1 MEESFGLT
9 PKFDH
14 AGGRFADLLVQL
26 HKQTGQQ
33 VVVLVDEYDKPTLD
47 ALDKPDIATANRDF
61 LRGFYGIIKDYDAH
75 IRFSFL
81 TGVSKFSKVSL
92 FSGLN
97 NLKDITLDARYSTIC
112 GYTDHDIDTVFAP
125 ELPGL
130 DRQEIREWYNGY
142 NWLGE
147 GVYNPFDILQ
157 LFDNR
162 EFRNYWFETGTPTF
176 LVKHL
181 AGNHFFTPD
190 LAALQS
196 DLSLLSAFDIH
207 HISNEAL
214 LFQTGYLTI
223 HDVQEPIRGQWV
235 YTLGYPNHEV
245 KSSLNASLLTAY
257 GCEGSAAFKNRMR
270 LLTLLQTQQL
280 SELKTLFHAFF
291 ASIPHQWFTKND
303 MQNYEG
309 YYASVFYS
317 YFAALGLDI
326 TVEDSTNHGRLD
338 MTVLFDQQV
347 YLFEFK
353 VVEWVA
359 KGKAIQQLKDKA
371 YADKYR
377 HLEQPIHLIGVE
389 FSKEERN
396 IIGFDIELA

>member
-1 MEESFGLT
+1 
-9 PKFDH
+9 
-14 AGGRFADLLVQL
+14 
-26 HKQTGQQ
+26 
-33 VVVLVDEYDKPTLD
+33 
-47 ALDKPDIATANRDF
+47 
-61 LRGFYGIIKDYDAH
+61 
-75 IRFSFL
+75 
-81 TGVSKFSKVSL
+81 VSL

-112 GYTDHDIDTVFAP
+112 GYTEHDIDTVFAP
-125 ELPGL
+125 ELRGL

-162 EFRNYWFETGTPTF
+162 EFRNYWFETGTPIF

-181 AGNHFFTPD
+181 AENHFFTPD

-309 YYASVFYS
+309 YDASVFYS

>member
-1 MEESFGLT
+1 M
-9 PKFDH
+9 
-14 AGGRFADLLVQL
+14 
-26 HKQTGQQ
+26 
-33 VVVLVDEYDKPTLD
+33 
-47 ALDKPDIATANRDF
+47 
-61 LRGFYGIIKDYDAH
+61 
-75 IRFSFL
+75 
-81 TGVSKFSKVSL
+81 
-92 FSGLN
+92 
-97 NLKDITLDARYSTIC
+97 
-112 GYTDHDIDTVFAP
+112 
-125 ELPGL
+125 
-130 DRQEIREWYNGY
+130 
-142 NWLGE
+142 
-147 GVYNPFDILQ
+147 
-157 LFDNR
+157 
-162 EFRNYWFETGTPTF
+162 
-176 LVKHL
+176 
-181 AGNHFFTPD
+181 
-190 LAALQS
+190 
-196 DLSLLSAFDIH
+196 
-207 HISNEAL
+207 
-214 LFQTGYLTI
+214 
-223 HDVQEPIRGQWV
+223 QEPIRGQWV

-396 IIGFDIELA
+396 IIGFDIELAWVMRPSSNWSW